1 MSEKCGVQ
9 HQDGVVDRCVRCRC
23 QQASLEDVARHEAE
37 EDDTARGTAVSLVD
51 TLPFCVILV
60 IVSKLGCIHLFFVEL
75 CIKVDGRC
83 YWEVLLKQQ
92 MLPVMCCPAGSR
104 YMCSSRTGQRSHS
117 SSSRHCSAA
126 AARHT
131 AVHRT

>member
-9 HQDGVVDRCVRCRC
+9 HQDGVVDRCIRCRC

-51 TLPFCVILV
+51 TVHMLPFCIVLVIL
-60 IVSKLGCIHLFFVEL
+60 SKLGSIDLFFVESGT
-75 CIKVDGRC
+75 KVDGRC

-117 SSSRHCSAA
+117 LSS
-126 AARHT
+126 
-131 AVHRT
+131 